1 VRALVTGG
9 LSGIGAAVS
18 RRLADGGYEVIAT
31 AVDAGE
37 LESSAGRFEKHLLD
51 VTDSRQVERF
61 CSRVGSLDALVNC
74 AGIGLGSPAE
84 HTEAGFMKVLEV
96 NLAGTMRVC
105 YALKDALFRARGCVV
120 NIASMLSF
128 FGSANAPG
136 YSAAKGG
143 VVQLTKSLAIAWA
156 QAGVRVNAVAPGWI
170 VTPLTAPV
178 RADAARERAI
188 VERTP
193 MRRWGVP
200 DDVAGAVLF
209 LCSKDAGFITGAVLP
224 VDGGY
229 SVA

>member
-1 VRALVTGG
+1 MRALVTGG
-9 LSGIGAAVS
+9 CSGIGAAVS
-18 RRLADGGYEVIAT
+18 RRLAGGGYEVIAT
-31 AVDAGE
+31 GISEAEIRGAKDFRPE
-37 LESSAGRFEKHLLD
+37 ILD
-51 VTDSRQVERF
+51 VTEPGQVERL
-61 CSRVGSLDALVNC
+61 CSRIESLDVLVNC

-84 HTEAGFMKVLEV
+84 HTEAGFLKVLEV

-156 QAGVRVNAVAPGWI
+156 GAGVRVNAVAPGWI
-170 VTPLTAPV
+170 VTQLTAPV
-178 RADAARERAI
+178 RADDARSRAI

-200 DDVAGAVLF
+200 EDVAGAVLF
-209 LCSKDAGFITGAVLP
+209 LCSKDAGFVTGAVLP

>member
-1 VRALVTGG
+1 MKALVTGG
-9 LSGIGAAVS
+9 CSGIGAAVS
-18 RRLADGGYEVIAT
+18 ERLARAGYEVTAT
-31 AVDAGE
+31 AVQEEE
-37 LESSAGRFEKHLLD
+37 LRESTGKFEKRLLD
-51 VTDSRQVERF
+51 VTDAAQVQRLA
-61 CSRVGSLDALVNC
+61 GGIGTLDALVNC

-84 HTEAGFMKVLEV
+84 HTEAGFLKVLEV

-105 YALKDALFRARGCVV
+105 YALKDALFRAHGCVV

-156 QAGVRVNAVAPGWI
+156 EAGVRVNAVAPGWI
-170 VTPLTAPV
+170 VTPLTASV
-178 RADAARERAI
+178 RASDARSRAI

-209 LCSKDAGFITGAVLP
+209 LCSKDAGFVTGAVLP

>member
-1 VRALVTGG
+1 MRALVTGG

-18 RRLADGGYEVIAT
+18 RRLAGGGYDVIAT
-31 AVDAGE
+31 GISEAEIRGAKDCQPE
-37 LESSAGRFEKHLLD
+37 ILD
-51 VTDSRQVERF
+51 VTEPGQVARL
-61 CSRVGSLDALVNC
+61 CSRIESLDVLVNC

-84 HTEAGFMKVLEV
+84 HTEAGFLKVIEV

-105 YALKDALFRARGCVV
+105 YSLKDALWRAKGCVV
-120 NIASMLSF
+120 NTASMLSF

-156 QAGVRVNAVAPGWI
+156 EAGVRVNAVAPGWI

-178 RADAARERAI
+178 RASDARSRAI

-200 DDVAGAVLF
+200 EDVAGAVLF
-209 LCSKDAGFITGAVLP
+209 LCSKDAGFVTGAVLP